1 MNLRRLSAHG
11 HGTLG
16 EITTQGRSR
25 LSTLN
30 FQLQNGGVGNMGAPL
45 DHSQGERLEA
55 ELYGEPEIEDKE
67 EIFAGRMY

>member
-1 MNLRRLSAHG
+1 MNLRRLGASG

-16 EITTQGRSR
+16 DITTQGRSR

-55 ELYGEPEIEDKE
+55 ELYGELEIEANE
-67 EIFAGRMY
+67 ESFVGRMY